1 MSLSHLNDFPDRLSP
16 MLVKE
21 LRQGLRARGF
31 IILFMALQVALGFV
45 LLSTAANLDSSN
57 AGTATSGIIFT
68 FFSIAVVIV
77 QPMRGIA
84 AIRSEITGNT
94 LEMMALTRL
103 NAARIVFGKWFAIV
117 GQSALILITIIPY
130 LILRY
135 FFGGMNLVG
144 EIVLLLMLF
153 LTSIAFTALTVGGSG
168 GKANWF
174 RGIIPVVVF
183 FSLFTIL
190 PRMLFSGGSTD
201 LIEICSLN
209 DASSR
214 VGVLCYTLG
223 LAYLS
228 WCVLSHGIS
237 TIAPIAENHS
247 SLRRLIALGLM
258 ILVVACNAMG
268 WIEPIFLPA
277 IFAFIGVPA
286 IISALTDRAIMLP
299 PVCVPFLKRGPLG
312 KIAGFFLYPCWASG
326 GFFTALIGA
335 IAIGTLWFSPSS
347 SYRDKESMIV
357 FLACFGGLIFPAL
370 LATFYGKW
378 ENRLGTYIAY
388 LILTIV
394 LFIIPSVFSGITNRE
409 DAMFFFIW
417 NPITFLFLVQQ
428 NGANLDHLLVSVSL
442 VDAGILTLLLI
453 QSFRAYLK
461 FRPVIEQA
469 KKEISGPPLTR

>member
-21 LRQGLRARGF
+21 LRQGLRAKGF
-31 IILFMALQVALGFV
+31 IILFMSLQVALGFV
-45 LLSTAANLDSSN
+45 LLSTAANLDSNS
-57 AGTATSGIIFT
+57 AGSATSGIIFT
-68 FFSIAVVIV
+68 FFSIAVVLI
-77 QPMRGIA
+77 QPMRGVA
-84 AIRSEITGNT
+84 AISSEIKGNT
-94 LEMMALTRL
+94 IEMMALTRL

-153 LTSIAFTALTVGGSG
+153 LTSVAFTAVTVGGSG
-168 GKANWF
+168 GKTNLF
-174 RGIIPVVVF
+174 RGIVPAIVF

-190 PRMLFSGGSTD
+190 PRMLFGGRSTD
-201 LIEICSLN
+201 LIALCSL
-209 DASSR
+209 DDTASR
-214 VGVLCYTLG
+214 VGVLCYVLG

-247 SLRRLIALGLM
+247 SLRRLVALGLM
-258 ILVVACNAMG
+258 ILVVVCHALG
-268 WIEPIFLPA
+268 WIEPVFLPA
-277 IFAFIGVPA
+277 IFAFIGAPA
-286 IISALTDRAIMLP
+286 IISALTDRAVMLP
-299 PVCVPFLKRGPLG
+299 PVCVPFVKRGPIG
-312 KIAGFFLYPCWASG
+312 KLAGLFLYPCWPAG
-326 GFFTALIGA
+326 VFFTALIGA
-335 IAIGTLWFSPSS
+335 IAIGTIWFFPTS
-347 SYRDKESMIV
+347 SYRDMESMII

-378 ENRLGTYIAY
+378 ENRLGTYIVY

-394 LFIIPSVFSGITNRE
+394 LFIIPSIFSGISNRE
-409 DAMFFFIW
+409 EIMFFFIW
-417 NPITFLFLVQQ
+417 NPITFLFLAQQ
-428 NGANLDHLLVSVSL
+428 SGADLDKLLLFVSL
-442 VDAGILTLLLI
+442 VDAVILGLLLL
-453 QSFRAYLK
+453 QSFRAFLK

-469 KKEISGPPLTR
+469 ENDIPDSSPVL